1 MYNISEQHSGIFNLN
16 SDYQGLISV
25 KTHTK
30 KTFLY
35 HLNENTE
42 TLSITHTCSH
52 NQEIRDCNEIKG
64 FYCSRDAML
73 FFTSLIS
80 LLPTPLL
87 SYILPLTARSNF
99 TRSTSE
105 SWKSFL
111 WKEAI
116 CLKHSA
122 PSRSEMLPSVFSL
135 PRCIASSKYL
145 GIKWQTGRAARELQF
160 SGKAQL
166 RGKLCPSD
174 IGDLSKKRSC
184 FGLSMFCNASV
195 VFFVYLKSIHNFR
208 RSCCGVAFL

>member
-1 MYNISEQHSGIFNLN
+1 MYNIREQHSGILNLN
-16 SDYQGLISV
+16 RDYQSLISV
-25 KTHTK
+25 KTHEKPPSFTTWMRIQK
-30 KTFLY
+30 LC
-35 HLNENTE
+35 
-42 TLSITHTCSH
+42 SIIHTCSH
-52 NQEIRDCNEIKG
+52 NQEIRDCNEIKE
-64 FYCSRDAML
+64 FYCSRDPML

-99 TRSTSE
+99 MRSTSE

-111 WKEAI
+111 WKEAV

-145 GIKWQTGRAARELQF
+145 SIKWQTGRDARELQF

-184 FGLSMFCNASV
+184 FGLSMFFNASV
-195 VFFVYLKSIHNFR
+195 VFFMYVKSIHNFR